1 MVKAYFVNHT
11 HWDRE
16 WYFTTQDAQVLSDQ
30 LFTQVLDELEDHPEA
45 NFTLDGQM
53 SIVDE
58 YVEIH
63 PEAKDRIH
71 RLVNRKQL
79 FIGPWYTQTDAMI
92 PSAESLLRNL
102 IIGIIDAREN
112 YGEPMMLGYLPDTFG
127 FNANLPM
134 ILNQVGIHDFL
145 SWRGTNFKRQTNSV
159 YFKWKAM
166 GGKAVFAANF
176 PLGYYTGQIDLESKR
191 NLQDFV
197 KNRLDKGIEFE
208 ALNGNNDEVLVPSG
222 IDQMNIIQDVSK
234 TIEKVNELSQ
244 NDVEISTYPQFMN
257 KLRSKKLPE
266 YQGELRYP
274 TYSRVHRT
282 ITSVRSRNKRS
293 NFELEQAITRRL
305 EPLMV
310 IAKYA
315 DIPIS
320 NGIVVKLWKLLF
332 ELQPHD
338 TLGGSVTDNVAV
350 DMEHR
355 IKQAN
360 EIADGV
366 ENYIKKR
373 IAQRLNLSDHD
384 VIVFNTDPY
393 EFNGRKTVEVVSQ
406 SSQVKFPAENKAVI
420 VDKEE
425 VKSRPHIMQ
434 LTPNGYE
441 FKDEPGYFK
450 LKVSLEVK
458 MTGLGYQVLH
468 FEDSDQAV
476 DEFQSVSGKSIGN
489 HRVQLAFEDGAFYL
503 STKYKTFNDV
513 ISIYDQAN
521 DGDTYDFSPLRG
533 DEEKQLDWNGTI
545 KKEVADG
552 IERLIL
558 TGTWQLPFD
567 LEDRVDG
574 EAPKTVDVSY
584 QLILTI
590 AATSD
595 VISAKLTIDNQA
607 LSHRL
612 RLRLKT
618 GITTKA
624 AHAQIQGGF
633 RQTENEAIDDN
644 WNDEFVEKPVNIYIF
659 DRAVGLHDKQDG
671 LYFFGT
677 GQKEYEKVDDSL
689 YITLMATTGQL
700 GKSDLLWRPGRASGD
715 TTSVGHIM
723 MPTPLAQETGINE
736 FSFGLY
742 APSNAEL
749 AENRLTKVISD
760 WYAPSVSYQMQKYNL
775 FVNRLD
781 NKLWDIEFSPK
792 LTKIEQT
799 ESWLNIKQNVEVSAL
814 YPAYT
819 IKNNL
824 ILRLSNP
831 TAEVVDVSYL
841 KDAGFTVVNGLE
853 EIIDQDYQIAPYDMS
868 VSYTHLTL
876 PTICS
881 V

>member
-159 YFKWKAM
+159 YFKWKAI

-222 IDQMNIIQDVSK
+222 IDQMNIIHDVSK

-384 VIVFNTDPY
+384 VIIFNTDPY

-406 SSQVKFPAENKAVI
+406 SSQVKFPTENKAVI

-458 MTGLGYQVLH
+458 MAGLGYQVLH

-476 DEFQSVSGKSIGN
+476 DEFQSISGKSIGN

-533 DEEKQLDWNGTI
+533 DEEKRLDWNGTI

-574 EAPKTVDVSY
+574 EAPKTVDMSY

-723 MPTPLAQETGINE
+723 MPTPLAQETGANE

-824 ILRLSNP
+824 VLRLSNP

-853 EIIDQDYQIAPYDMS
+853 EIIDQDYQIAPYDM
-868 VSYTHLTL
+868 LTL
-876 PTICS
+876 IKQI
-881 V
+881 

>member
-79 FIGPWYTQTDAMI
+79 FIGPWYTQTDAMV

-159 YFKWKAM
+159 YFKWKAI

-222 IDQMNIIQDVSK
+222 IDQMNIIHDVSK

-406 SSQVKFPAENKAVI
+406 SSQVKFPTENKAVI

-458 MTGLGYQVLH
+458 MAGLGYQVLH

-476 DEFQSVSGKSIGN
+476 DEFQSISGKSIGN

-533 DEEKQLDWNGTI
+533 DEEKRLDWNGTI

-618 GITTKA
+618 GITTKT

-824 ILRLSNP
+824 VLRLSNP
-831 TAEVVDVSYL
+831 TKEVVDVSYL

-853 EIIDQDYQIAPYDMS
+853 EIIDQDYQIAPYDM
-868 VSYTHLTL
+868 LTL
-876 PTICS
+876 IKQI
-881 V
+881 

>member
-63 PEAKDRIH
+63 PEAKERIH

-79 FIGPWYTQTDAMI
+79 FIGPWYTQTDAMV

-159 YFKWKAM
+159 YFKWKAI

-222 IDQMNIIQDVSK
+222 IDQMNIIHDVSK

-384 VIVFNTDPY
+384 VIIFNTDPY

-406 SSQVKFPAENKAVI
+406 SSQVKFPTENKAVI

-458 MTGLGYQVLH
+458 MAGLGYQVLH

-476 DEFQSVSGKSIGN
+476 DEFQSISGKSIGN

-533 DEEKQLDWNGTI
+533 DEEKRLDWNGTI

-595 VISAKLTIDNQA
+595 VISTKLTIDNQA

-618 GITTKA
+618 GITTKT

-723 MPTPLAQETGINE
+723 MPTPLAQETGTNE

-824 ILRLSNP
+824 VLRLSNP

-853 EIIDQDYQIAPYDMS
+853 EIIDQDYQIAPYDM
-868 VSYTHLTL
+868 LTL
-876 PTICS
+876 IKQI
-881 V
+881 

>member
-853 EIIDQDYQIAPYDMS
+853 EIIDQDYQIAPYDM
-868 VSYTHLTL
+868 LTL
-876 PTICS
+876 IKQI
-881 V
+881 

>member
-63 PEAKDRIH
+63 PEAKERIH

-79 FIGPWYTQTDAMI
+79 FIGPWYTQTDAMV

-159 YFKWKAM
+159 YFKWKAI

-222 IDQMNIIQDVSK
+222 IDQMNIIHDVSK

-257 KLRSKKLPE
+257 NLRSKKLPE

-384 VIVFNTDPY
+384 VIIFNTDPY

-406 SSQVKFPAENKAVI
+406 SSQVKFPTENKAVI

-458 MTGLGYQVLH
+458 MGGLGYQVLH

-476 DEFQSVSGKSIGN
+476 DEFQSISGKSIGN

-533 DEEKQLDWNGTI
+533 DEEKRLDWNGTI

-574 EAPKTVDVSY
+574 EATKTVDVSY

-595 VISAKLTIDNQA
+595 VISTKLTIDNQA

-618 GITTKA
+618 GITTKT

-723 MPTPLAQETGINE
+723 MPTPLAQETGANE

-749 AENRLTKVISD
+749 AENKLTKVISD

-824 ILRLSNP
+824 VLRLSNP
-831 TAEVVDVSYL
+831 TAEIVDVSYL

-853 EIIDQDYQIAPYDMS
+853 EIIDQDYQIAPYDM
-868 VSYTHLTL
+868 LTL
-876 PTICS
+876 IKQI
-881 V
+881 

>member
-63 PEAKDRIH
+63 PEAKERIH

-79 FIGPWYTQTDAMI
+79 FIGPWYTQTDAMV

-159 YFKWKAM
+159 YFKWKAI

-222 IDQMNIIQDVSK
+222 IDQMNIIHDVSK

-384 VIVFNTDPY
+384 VIIFNTDPY

-406 SSQVKFPAENKAVI
+406 SSQVKFPTENKAVI

-458 MTGLGYQVLH
+458 MAGLGYQVLH

-476 DEFQSVSGKSIGN
+476 DEFQSISGKSIGN

-521 DGDTYDFSPLRG
+521 DGDTYDFSPLRW

-567 LEDRVDG
+567 LEDRVDN

-659 DRAVGLHDKQDG
+659 DRAVGLHDKKDG

-723 MPTPLAQETGINE
+723 MPTPLAQETGANE

-749 AENRLTKVISD
+749 AENKLTKVISD

-824 ILRLSNP
+824 VLRLSNP

-853 EIIDQDYQIAPYDMS
+853 EIIDQDYQIAPYDM
-868 VSYTHLTL
+868 LTL
-876 PTICS
+876 IKQI
-881 V
+881 

>member
-63 PEAKDRIH
+63 PEAKERIH

-79 FIGPWYTQTDAMI
+79 FIGPWYTQTDAMV

-222 IDQMNIIQDVSK
+222 IDQMNIIHDVSK

-458 MTGLGYQVLH
+458 MAGLGYQVLH

-533 DEEKQLDWNGTI
+533 DEEKRLDWNGTI

-567 LEDRVDG
+567 LEDRVDN

-723 MPTPLAQETGINE
+723 MPTPLAQETGVNE

-749 AENRLTKVISD
+749 AENKLTKVISD

-824 ILRLSNP
+824 VLRLSNP
-831 TAEVVDVSYL
+831 TKEVVDVSYL

-853 EIIDQDYQIAPYDMS
+853 EIIDQDYQIAPYDM
-868 VSYTHLTL
+868 LTL
-876 PTICS
+876 IKQI
-881 V
+881 

>member
-63 PEAKDRIH
+63 PEAKERIH

-79 FIGPWYTQTDAMI
+79 FIGPWYTQTDAMV

-159 YFKWKAM
+159 YFKWKAI

-222 IDQMNIIQDVSK
+222 IDQMNIIHDVSK

-458 MTGLGYQVLH
+458 MAGLGYQVLH

-476 DEFQSVSGKSIGN
+476 DEFQSISGKSIGN

-533 DEEKQLDWNGTI
+533 DEEKRLDWNGTI

-595 VISAKLTIDNQA
+595 VISTKLTIDNQA

-618 GITTKA
+618 GITTKT

-723 MPTPLAQETGINE
+723 MPTPLAQETGTNE

-824 ILRLSNP
+824 VLRLSNP

-853 EIIDQDYQIAPYDMS
+853 EIIDQDYQIAPYDM
-868 VSYTHLTL
+868 LTL
-876 PTICS
+876 IKQI
-881 V
+881 

>member
-63 PEAKDRIH
+63 PEAKERIH

-79 FIGPWYTQTDAMI
+79 FIGPWYTQTDAMV

-159 YFKWKAM
+159 YFKWKAI

-222 IDQMNIIQDVSK
+222 IDQMNIIHDVSK

-458 MTGLGYQVLH
+458 MAGLGYQVLH

-476 DEFQSVSGKSIGN
+476 DEFQSISGKSIGN

-723 MPTPLAQETGINE
+723 MPTPLAQETGTNE

-824 ILRLSNP
+824 VLRLSNP

-853 EIIDQDYQIAPYDMS
+853 EIIDQDYQIAPYDM
-868 VSYTHLTL
+868 LTL
-876 PTICS
+876 IKQI
-881 V
+881 

>member
-63 PEAKDRIH
+63 PEAKERIH

-159 YFKWKAM
+159 YFKWKAI

-222 IDQMNIIQDVSK
+222 IDQMNIIHDVSK

-384 VIVFNTDPY
+384 VIIFNTDPY

-458 MTGLGYQVLH
+458 MAGLGYQVLH

-476 DEFQSVSGKSIGN
+476 DEFQSISGKSIGN

-533 DEEKQLDWNGTI
+533 DEEKRLDWNGTI

-749 AENRLTKVISD
+749 AENKLTKVISD

-824 ILRLSNP
+824 VLRLSNP

-853 EIIDQDYQIAPYDMS
+853 EIIDQDYQIAPYDM
-868 VSYTHLTL
+868 LTL
-876 PTICS
+876 IKQI
-881 V
+881 

>member
-63 PEAKDRIH
+63 PEAKERIH

-79 FIGPWYTQTDAMI
+79 FIGPWYTQTDAMV

-159 YFKWKAM
+159 YFKWKAI

-222 IDQMNIIQDVSK
+222 IDQMNIIHDVSK

-257 KLRSKKLPE
+257 NLRSKKLPE

-384 VIVFNTDPY
+384 VIIFNTDPY

-406 SSQVKFPAENKAVI
+406 SSQVKFPTENKAVI

-458 MTGLGYQVLH
+458 MGGLGYQVLH

-476 DEFQSVSGKSIGN
+476 DEFQSISGKSIGN

-533 DEEKQLDWNGTI
+533 DEEKRLDWNGTI

-574 EAPKTVDVSY
+574 EATKTVDVSY

-595 VISAKLTIDNQA
+595 VISTKLTIDNQA

-612 RLRLKT
+612 RLSLKT
-618 GITTKA
+618 GITSKT

-723 MPTPLAQETGINE
+723 MPTPLAQETGTNE

-749 AENRLTKVISD
+749 AENKLTKVISD
-760 WYAPSVSYQMQKYNL
+760 WYSPSVSYQMQKYNL

-824 ILRLSNP
+824 VLRLSNP
-831 TAEVVDVSYL
+831 TKEVVDVSYL

-853 EIIDQDYQIAPYDMS
+853 EIIDQDYQIAPYDM
-868 VSYTHLTL
+868 LTL
-876 PTICS
+876 IKQI
-881 V
+881 

>member
-79 FIGPWYTQTDAMI
+79 FIGPWYTQTDAMV

-159 YFKWKAM
+159 YFKWKAI

-222 IDQMNIIQDVSK
+222 IDQMNIIHDVSK

-458 MTGLGYQVLH
+458 MAGLGYQVLH

-476 DEFQSVSGKSIGN
+476 DEFQSISGKSIGN

-659 DRAVGLHDKQDG
+659 DRAVGLHDKRDG

-749 AENRLTKVISD
+749 AENKLTKVISD

-824 ILRLSNP
+824 VLRLSNP

-853 EIIDQDYQIAPYDMS
+853 EIIEQDYQIAPYDM
-868 VSYTHLTL
+868 LTL
-876 PTICS
+876 IKQI
-881 V
+881 

>member
-159 YFKWKAM
+159 YFKWKAI

-222 IDQMNIIQDVSK
+222 IDQMNIIHDVSK

-384 VIVFNTDPY
+384 VIIFNTDPY

-406 SSQVKFPAENKAVI
+406 SSQVKFPTENKAVI

-458 MTGLGYQVLH
+458 MAGLGYQVLH

-476 DEFQSVSGKSIGN
+476 DEFQSISGKSIGN
-489 HRVQLAFEDGAFYL
+489 HRVQLAFEDGSFYL

-533 DEEKQLDWNGTI
+533 DEEKRLDWNGTI

-558 TGTWQLPFD
+558 TGTWRLPFD

-574 EAPKTVDVSY
+574 EAPKTADVSY

-618 GITTKA
+618 GITTKT

-824 ILRLSNP
+824 VLRLSNP
-831 TAEVVDVSYL
+831 TKEVVDVSYL

-853 EIIDQDYQIAPYDMS
+853 EIIDQDYQIAPYDM
-868 VSYTHLTL
+868 LTL
-876 PTICS
+876 IKQI
-881 V
+881 

>member
-222 IDQMNIIQDVSK
+222 IDQMNIIHDVSK

-659 DRAVGLHDKQDG
+659 DRAVGLHDKRDG

-749 AENRLTKVISD
+749 AENKLTKVISD

-824 ILRLSNP
+824 VLRLSNL

-853 EIIDQDYQIAPYDMS
+853 EIIDQDYQIAPYDM
-868 VSYTHLTL
+868 LTL
-876 PTICS
+876 IKQI
-881 V
+881 

>member
-63 PEAKDRIH
+63 PEAKERIH

-79 FIGPWYTQTDAMI
+79 FIGPWYTQTDAMV

-159 YFKWKAM
+159 YFKWKAI

-222 IDQMNIIQDVSK
+222 IDQMNIIHDVSK

-384 VIVFNTDPY
+384 VIIFNTDPY

-406 SSQVKFPAENKAVI
+406 SSQVKFPTENKAVI

-458 MTGLGYQVLH
+458 MAGLGYQVLH

-476 DEFQSVSGKSIGN
+476 DEFQSISGKSIGN

-521 DGDTYDFSPLRG
+521 DGDTYDFSPLRW

-567 LEDRVDG
+567 LEDRVDN

-659 DRAVGLHDKQDG
+659 DRAVGLHDKKDG

-677 GQKEYEKVDDSL
+677 GQKEYEKVDGSL

-723 MPTPLAQETGINE
+723 MPTPLAQETGANE

-749 AENRLTKVISD
+749 AENKLTKVISD

-824 ILRLSNP
+824 VLRLSNP

-853 EIIDQDYQIAPYDMS
+853 EIIDQDYQIAPYDM
-868 VSYTHLTL
+868 LTL
-876 PTICS
+876 IKQI
-881 V
+881 

>member
-79 FIGPWYTQTDAMI
+79 FIGPWYTQTDAMV

-159 YFKWKAM
+159 YFKWKAI

-222 IDQMNIIQDVSK
+222 IDQMNIIHDVSK

-406 SSQVKFPAENKAVI
+406 SGQVKFPAENKAVI

-458 MTGLGYQVLH
+458 MAGLGYQVLH

-476 DEFQSVSGKSIGN
+476 DEFQSISGKSIGN

-618 GITTKA
+618 GITAKA
-624 AHAQIQGGF
+624 AHAQVQGGF

-723 MPTPLAQETGINE
+723 MPTPLAQETGANE

-824 ILRLSNP
+824 VLRLSNP

-853 EIIDQDYQIAPYDMS
+853 EIIDQDYQIAPYDM
-868 VSYTHLTL
+868 LTL
-876 PTICS
+876 IKQI
-881 V
+881 

>member
-79 FIGPWYTQTDAMI
+79 FIGPWYTQTDAMV

-159 YFKWKAM
+159 YFKWKAI

-222 IDQMNIIQDVSK
+222 IDQMNIIHDVSK

-458 MTGLGYQVLH
+458 MAGLGYQVLH

-476 DEFQSVSGKSIGN
+476 DEFQSISGKSIGN

-533 DEEKQLDWNGTI
+533 DEEKRLDWNGTI

-624 AHAQIQGGF
+624 THAQIQGGF

-824 ILRLSNP
+824 VLRLSNP
-831 TAEVVDVSYL
+831 TKEVVDVSYL

-853 EIIDQDYQIAPYDMS
+853 EIIDQDYQIAPYDM
-868 VSYTHLTL
+868 LTL
-876 PTICS
+876 IKQI
-881 V
+881 

>member
-30 LFTQVLDELEDHPEA
+30 LFTQVLGELENHPEA

-63 PEAKDRIH
+63 PEAKERIH

-79 FIGPWYTQTDAMI
+79 FIGPWYTQTDAMV

-159 YFKWKAM
+159 YFKWKAI

-222 IDQMNIIQDVSK
+222 IDQMNIIHDVSK

-420 VDKEE
+420 VGKEE

-458 MTGLGYQVLH
+458 MAGLGYQVLH

-476 DEFQSVSGKSIGN
+476 DEFQSISGKSIGN

-533 DEEKQLDWNGTI
+533 DEEKRLDWNGTI

-618 GITTKA
+618 GITTKT

-824 ILRLSNP
+824 VLRLSNP
-831 TAEVVDVSYL
+831 TAEAVDVSYL

-853 EIIDQDYQIAPYDMS
+853 EIIDQDYQIAPYDM
-868 VSYTHLTL
+868 LTL
-876 PTICS
+876 IKQI
-881 V
+881 